1 MSLEDLWIFPEKA
14 IETFW
19 PENVGL
25 GLKARPD
32 ERGEFALA
40 GRCKFAGSREDIA
53 IGRELIDRRSLA
65 LHRGDQLARGR
76 TLVVLGLQ
84 YYVCAGLCMPAVDA
98 AIGSYTEG
106 FETDLFLSPNKIAN
120 KILEI
125 CG

>member
-14 IETFW
+14 IEIFW

-32 ERGEFALA
+32 GRGEFALA

-53 IGRELIDRRSLA
+53 IGREVIDQRSLA

-76 TLVVLGLQ
+76 TLLVLRLK
-84 YYVCAGLCMPAVDA
+84 YYLAAGLCMPPVDA
-98 AIGSYTEG
+98 AIGSCRECFGT
-106 FETDLFLSPNKIAN
+106 A
-120 KILEI
+120 
-125 CG
+125 